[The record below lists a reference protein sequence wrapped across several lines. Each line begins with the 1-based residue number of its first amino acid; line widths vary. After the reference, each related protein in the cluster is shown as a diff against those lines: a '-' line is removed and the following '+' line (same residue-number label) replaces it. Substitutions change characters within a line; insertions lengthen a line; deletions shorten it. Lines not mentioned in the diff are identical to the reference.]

1 MNCKHFIISI
11 LIWTKH
17 SARSR
22 SLPVCSPLVSLSSFL
37 FYFFFSILCFCYFQ
51 AMHVYAF
58 PYSFAHFPTFFVVWF
73 QVRSVV
79 CVRFWFVC
87 YLQHLDIFFRFVS
100 AWILWGYFSSS
111 KPTPHTHSTTPP
123 LLWRWNRIKHFQ
135 DWKQTIQSSK
145 LKTEELAE
153 AKSWK
158 LDVDNNFIR
167 KCCVDCSG
175 NILILRKK
183 KWNSQCDDMCIEHVE
198 TFVEIAALIM
208 KFSIIQINI
217 LLPNAS
223 KI

>member
-87 YLQHLDIFFRFVS
+87 YSNIWTFVF
-100 AWILWGYFSSS
+100 ALFPHEFCGATFLHQN
-111 KPTPHTHSTTPP
+111 PHHTHTHTPP
-123 LLWRWNRIKHFQ
+123 RHRCYEDETESNISRIENKLYNRANWNENGGI
-135 DWKQTIQSSK
+135 DWSKK
-145 LKTEELAE
+145 LK
-153 AKSWK
+153 
-158 LDVDNNFIR
+158 IR
-167 KCCVDCSG
+167 C
-175 NILILRKK
+175 
-183 KWNSQCDDMCIEHVE
+183 W
-198 TFVEIAALIM
+198 
-208 KFSIIQINI
+208 
-217 LLPNAS
+217 
-223 KI
+223 